1 MRTRYWNL
9 RIVGHGDDTHPA
21 ELIVEDGRIAAVL
34 AAGTET
40 ATGDEEWVDLHGGLV
55 LPGVI
60 DLGVRVTHPQ
70 RESLASATA
79 AAAAG
84 GVTCLLRLPSDESA
98 MVDDRA
104 GIERD
109 VRAAE
114 TDARVDMVLATHPP
128 HGPDWRRRLET
139 RQRAGAGLMEVV
151 PRARDID
158 GRGLRELLAGAAT
171 LDLPVVAR
179 PRPVD
184 LVQALD
190 ERARNGVGDPLV
202 RWAGARPAALEATA
216 ATRLVEACRSTRSRV
231 HVHAVSCAEALD
243 VLSAAR
249 LEGLPLTT
257 ATCPHYLEY
266 TLDDLVDRGSDLLTD
281 PVLRSAEDR
290 ERLWQGVASGEV
302 DAVASDHDPSRWP
315 EERSTGS
322 PWQDRPGLSGVELL
336 LPLLIT
342 AARRDRRLT
351 LERLVRLTSFVPA
364 TTLGLS
370 HRKGRLAPGLDA
382 DFTVVAEDEEW
393 TVHAATLHGLQRTT
407 PFEGRRLVGRVRA
420 TYLRGRCVFRLDPDG
435 TETIG
440 ATGTGRLLVPR
451 FR

>member
-9 RIVGHGDDTHPA
+9 RVVGRDDDTLPA

-60 DLGVRVTHPQ
+60 DLGVRVTHPH

-84 GVTCLLRLPSDESA
+84 GVTCMLRLPSDESA
-98 MVDDRA
+98 VADDRA

-114 TDARVDMVLATHPP
+114 TDARIDMVLATPPP

-139 RQRAGAGLMEVV
+139 RQRAGAGVMEVV
-151 PRARDID
+151 PRARDVD
-158 GRGLRELLAGAAT
+158 GRGLPELLAGATT
-171 LDLPVVAR
+171 LDMPVVAR

-184 LVQALD
+184 LVRTLD
-190 ERARNGVGDPLV
+190 ERARDGEGDALD
-202 RWAGARPAALEATA
+202 RWAAARPAALEATA
-216 ATRLVEACRSTRSRV
+216 ATRLVEACRASRARV

-249 LEGLPLTT
+249 LEGLPLTA
-257 ATCPHYLEY
+257 ATCPHYLAF
-266 TLDDLVDRGSDLLTD
+266 TLDDLLESGSRLLTD
-281 PVLRSAEDR
+281 PVLRSPADR
-290 ERLWQGVASGEV
+290 ERLWQGLTSGEV
-302 DAVASDHDPSRWP
+302 DAVASDHDPPRWP
-315 EERSTGS
+315 DERTTGS
-322 PWQDRPGLSGVELL
+322 PWTDRPGLSGVELL
-336 LPLLIT
+336 LPFLLT
-342 AARRDRRLT
+342 AAVRDRRLT
-351 LERLVRLTSFVPA
+351 LERLVRLTSYAPA
-364 TTLGLS
+364 TVLGLS

-382 DFTVVAEDEEW
+382 DFTVVDEHHGW
-393 TVHAATLHGLQRTT
+393 TVHAHALHGLQRTT
-407 PFEGRRLVGRVRA
+407 PLEGRSLVGRVHA
-420 TYLRGRCVFRLDPDG
+420 TYLRGRCVFRRDPDG

-440 ATGTGRLLVPR
+440 SSGVGRLMVPR